1 MESCYLMMD
10 VGGTGIKAGLFSP
23 SGQMI
28 GSVRSF
34 PARAKEGRRVIFR
47 NFACVIQEMAQDRLV
62 EGIGM
67 AFPGPFDYERG
78 ISLMRGLDKYDDIYG
93 LCIRDGVMEQ
103 LEMTGG
109 SACVAR
115 GCRFLFLHDVEAF
128 AIGACLHGS
137 VSGCRK
143 VMCVCIGTG
152 AGSAFVEDGRVLKK
166 AQDGVPENG
175 WIYNTPF
182 KKGVIDDYVSVRGLR
197 RLTESVFGQLE
208 TVAGP
213 WSGEAVGGPALSA
226 PAAPVDGAQL
236 FALAEAGSGEAQNV
250 FTTFGENVRDAL
262 WPFLDSFRP
271 QGLVLGGQIAK
282 SFSYFGKPLSEACRR
297 TGTAVYTE
305 PDTSIRAMEG
315 LYAAWINTMEGK

>member
-10 VGGTGIKAGLFSP
+10 VGGTGIKAGLFSL

-34 PARAKEGRRVIFR
+34 PARAKEERGIIFR

-128 AIGACLHGS
+128 AIGACLYGS
-137 VSGCRK
+137 ASECRK

-152 AGSAFVEDGRVLKK
+152 AGSAFVENGCVLKK
-166 AQDGVPENG
+166 PQDGVPENG

-182 KKGVIDDYVSVRGLR
+182 KTGVIDDYVSVRGLK
-197 RLTESVFGQLE
+197 RLTESCLAQAE
-208 TVAGP
+208 TA
-213 WSGEAVGGPALSA
+213 
-226 PAAPVDGAQL
+226 DGAQL
-236 FALAEAGSGEAQNV
+236 FSLAEAGNGAAQRI
-250 FTTFGENVRDAL
+250 FAAFGENVRDAL
-262 WPFLDSFRP
+262 WPFLDGFRP

-282 SFSYFGKPLSEACRR
+282 SFPYFGKPIDEACRR
-297 TGTAVYTE
+297 VGTAVYTE
-305 PDTSIRAMEG
+305 PNTSVRAMEG